1 MLRKALESRYDSV
14 HWYSSA
20 IQDIECEPEKTDSEG
35 EWKCKHSEFRSVA
48 STLKT
53 SKIGSFATIAVS
65 YCCKALS

>member
-35 EWKCKHSEFRSVA
+35 E
-48 STLKT
+48 
-53 SKIGSFATIAVS
+53 
-65 YCCKALS
+65 